1 MVIFCPDHALT
12 RNRLFEDAGT
22 RRYLHQ
28 FSLAKEQIDRAER
41 GAAEEEDAGEEDADE
56 EDREP
61 EGVANQEFELGPE
74 ITRAG

>member
-1 MVIFCPDHALT
+1 MLST
-12 RNRLFEDAGT
+12 RKGLKAVARWAMTEGL
-22 RRYLHQ
+22 LHQ

-61 EGVANQEFELGPE
+61 EGVANQEFELGSE